1 MYDVVERAARRDSVR
16 FGSVPGPPL
25 SRFVGSFAE
34 VRGAG
39 ESRVALVE

>member
-1 MYDVVERAARRDSVR
+1 MCDVIDAAARRDSVR
-16 FGSVPGPPL
+16 FDSVPGPPL